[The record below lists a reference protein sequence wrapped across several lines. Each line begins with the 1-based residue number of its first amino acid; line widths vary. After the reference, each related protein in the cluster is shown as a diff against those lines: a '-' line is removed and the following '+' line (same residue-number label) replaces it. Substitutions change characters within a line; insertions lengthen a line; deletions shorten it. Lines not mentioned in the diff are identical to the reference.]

1 MKKNEIKNVVINVL
15 ESLTSEQFK
24 KLIISLDELEI
35 WEDGLKYD
43 IDGINNVIDRM
54 NVVDT
59 FYMND
64 YKRYYDELKKLEL
77 I

>member
-1 MKKNEIKNVVINVL
+1 MTKKEIKNVVINVL